1 MNMLVTRVMLVIK
14 TKAMILMTCLHPP
27 PCPASDHIST
37 PAAPEMMSLQPSQPA
52 TMSITN
58 WIWEGAT
65 IKIMSKYR
73 FTWTPGLRLG
83 KGEWDGEEVY
93 VSEFDIFKKN
103 FNWWEWLVL
112 SGPLTQGGLKVFHSV
127 PAVAVGIWRGSSGS
141 RVQGADQGRDPTKM
155 VNGKFFCYIQTRGG
169 TIWRKI
175 CNRLVIA

>member
-1 MNMLVTRVMLVIK
+1 MCFTKSITYK
-14 TKAMILMTCLHPP
+14 TK
-27 PCPASDHIST
+27 
-37 PAAPEMMSLQPSQPA
+37 
-52 TMSITN
+52 
-58 WIWEGAT
+58 GAT

-93 VSEFDIFKKN
+93 VSEFDIFKKKI
-103 FNWWEWLVL
+103 NWWEWLVLSLVL

-155 VNGKFFCYIQTRGG
+155 VNGKFLFPIFRPGA
-169 TIWRKI
+169 IK
-175 CNRLVIA
+175 NRLKINIAMSIHPDKQRGFTRRATKPWLPRVWKILENHVSDQYWANC